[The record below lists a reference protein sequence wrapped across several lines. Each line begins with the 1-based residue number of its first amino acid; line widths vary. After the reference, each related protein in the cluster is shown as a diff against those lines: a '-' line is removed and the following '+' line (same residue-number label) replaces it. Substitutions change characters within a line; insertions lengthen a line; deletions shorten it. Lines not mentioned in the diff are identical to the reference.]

1 MSSLTVPL
9 VTRLNAVINKSEGIV
24 HEPNF
29 RPLCPVKVNGIKV
42 NSLIDSGN
50 LVGVAISE
58 SFAKQLLGNNLAHQ
72 LTPVADSVYTCKRG
86 KAGKVEVLGR
96 VKKIYDVRLWA
107 RANI

>member
-9 VTRLNAVINKSEGIV
+9 VTRLNAVVNKCDGIM

-42 NSLIDSGN
+42 NSLVDSGN

-58 SFAKQLLGNNLAHQ
+58 SFAKQLLGNNLGHQ
-72 LTPVADSVYTCKRG
+72 LTPVTDTIYTCKRG

-96 VKKIYDVRLWA
+96 IK
-107 RANI
+107 NT